1 MKKIL
6 FIFAFLFTNVSFAQT
21 TIYLVRHA
29 EKIISKNEDPGLT
42 AIGMY
47 RARNLAKQLKN
58 ADITHIFSTGYKRTQ
73 QTAQPLAKSLDIE
86 VKSYDPSKL
95 EAFAKELKQIN
106 GNILVVGH
114 SNTTPKLTQLLS
126 GKNIAEIKEYEYD
139 NLYQVILSKDK
150 AFVKRSYIAPST
162 NL

>member
-6 FIFAFLFTNVSFAQT
+6 FIIALVFTNVTLAQT
-21 TIYLVRHA
+21 SIYLVRHA
-29 EKIISKNEDPGLT
+29 EKIISKNKNPGLT
-42 AIGMY
+42 AIGKY
-47 RARNLAKQLKN
+47 RAKNLAKQLKN
-58 ADITHIFSTGYKRTQ
+58 ANITHIYSSNYARTQ
-73 QTAQPLAKSLDIE
+73 QTAQPLAKSLNLE
-86 VKSYDPSKL
+86 VKTYDPNKL
-95 EAFAKELKQIN
+95 EAFANELKQIN

-114 SNTTPKLTQLLS
+114 SNTTPMLTQLLS

-150 AFVKRSYIAPST
+150 AIVKRSYIAPST

>member
-6 FIFAFLFTNVSFAQT
+6 FILSLFFTNIVFAQT

-42 AIGMY
+42 AIGKY

-58 ADITHIFSTGYKRTQ
+58 ADITHIFSTDYQRTK
-73 QTAQPLAKSLDIE
+73 QTAQFLAKNIDLEI
-86 VKSYDPSKL
+86 KLYDPNKL
-95 EAFAKELKQIN
+95 EVFANKLKQIN

-114 SNTTPKLTQLLS
+114 SNTTPMLTQLLS

-150 AFVKRSYIAPST
+150 TIVKRSYIAPST